1 MISHIRLPVFHSA
14 SCHRVN
20 FLKQWPPDDP
30 LSVLEGSSPF
40 TWPYYDGRFVD
51 FYRKV
56 RHHHHSFSRRLF
68 WTPVASALNKL
79 M

>member
-1 MISHIRLPVFHSA
+1 
-14 SCHRVN
+14 VN

-30 LSVLEGSSPF
+30 LSVLEASSPF

-56 RHHHHSFSRRLF
+56 RHHNSFSRPFSFYSNCVRLEQ
-68 WTPVASALNKL
+68 
-79 M
+79 